1 MHWLAQIKN
10 TIPPFLRY
18 RIFNLKIIHHHLYY
32 GEFFAV
38 DIKIFKLCY
47 YLFIKISC
55 SNIYKEVTALIKYKG
70 LHHVSLTV
78 TNLERAKDFYSNI
91 LCLKE
96 TQRPNFDFPGAW
108 YEVDQQQLHL
118 IVLPA
123 SQTIR
128 KDKNLS
134 SREGH
139 FALRVVNYYDTLN
152 WLKKNGVEIL
162 EKPKSK
168 SGFAQ
173 IFCADPDGNLVELNV
188 DQKDI

>member
-1 MHWLAQIKN
+1 MS
-10 TIPPFLRY
+10 
-18 RIFNLKIIHHHLYY
+18 
-32 GEFFAV
+32 V
-38 DIKIFKLCY
+38 
-47 YLFIKISC
+47 
-55 SNIYKEVTALIKYKG
+55 LIKYKG
-70 LHHVSLTV
+70 LHHVSLNV
-78 TNLERAKDFYSNI
+78 TNLERAIDFYSNI

-108 YEVDQQQLHL
+108 YEVAQQRLHL
-118 IVLPA
+118 IVLPS

-128 KDKNLS
+128 QGKSLS

-139 FALRVVNYYDTLN
+139 FALRVENYYDSLN

-162 EKPKSK
+162 EKPNSK

-173 IFCADPDGNLVELNV
+173 IFCADPDGNLIELNV